1 MITRRDELS
10 HDSQIPRDPNKS
22 PPFGIHP
29 REDNWWFFPEYFPDR
44 LPQTKDKKLNRESV
58 QCAGEDVTI
67 ETTKNR
73 EVHVSGVVLASEIDT
88 FQTLTDYDKPI
99 DLYTPLLPYGG
110 MECII
115 KNAEIDANPDGFDAY
130 FRQWRFS
137 YTIDLVS
144 TGYDEYDTGDNER
157 DNEIVSAI
165 IEE

>member
-1 MITRRDELS
+1 MITRRDEVS

-110 MECII
+110 ME
-115 KNAEIDANPDGFDAY
+115 
-130 FRQWRFS
+130 
-137 YTIDLVS
+137 
-144 TGYDEYDTGDNER
+144 
-157 DNEIVSAI
+157 
-165 IEE
+165 

>member
-1 MITRRDELS
+1 MVGGPNELS
-10 HDSQIPRDPNKS
+10 YDSNILRDPNKS
-22 PPFGIHP
+22 LPFGMQP
-29 REDNWWFFPEYFPDR
+29 REDDWEFFPEYFPDR

-67 ETTKNR
+67 ETIKNR
-73 EVHVSGVVLASEIDT
+73 DVHVSGVVLAPEIDI

-115 KNAEIDANPDGFDAY
+115 KNTEIDANPDGFDAY

>member
-1 MITRRDELS
+1 MIAGPGELLY
-10 HDSQIPRDPNKS
+10 DSQIPSDPNK
-22 PPFGIHP
+22 PLPFGMQPH
-29 REDNWWFFPEYFPDR
+29 DNSWDFFPEYFPDR

-115 KNAEIDANPDGFDAY
+115 KNTEIDANPDGFDAY

-144 TGYDEYDTGDNER
+144 TGYDEYDTGDNE
-157 DNEIVSAI
+157 IVSAI
-165 IEE
+165 IDE

>member
-1 MITRRDELS
+1 MIAGPDDLLY
-10 HDSQIPRDPNKS
+10 DSQIPSDPNK
-22 PPFGIHP
+22 PLPFGMQP
-29 REDNWWFFPEYFPDR
+29 REDNWEFSPEYFPDR
-44 LPQTKDKKLNRESV
+44 LPQTKDKKLNRESM

-73 EVHVSGVVLASEIDT
+73 EIHVSGVVLASEIDI

-115 KNAEIDANPDGFDAY
+115 KNTEIDANPDGFDAY

-144 TGYDEYDTGDNER
+144 TGYDEYDTGDNE
-157 DNEIVSAI
+157 IVSAI
-165 IEE
+165 IDE

>member
-1 MITRRDELS
+1 MFARPDGLPY
-10 HDSQIPRDPNKS
+10 DSQIPSDPNK
-22 PPFGIHP
+22 PLPFRMQPH
-29 REDNWWFFPEYFPDR
+29 DNSWDFLPEYFPDR

-73 EVHVSGVVLASEIDT
+73 EVHVSGVVLASEINT

-99 DLYTPLLPYGG
+99 DLYTPLMPYGG

-115 KNAEIDANPDGFDAY
+115 KNTEIDANPDGFDAY

-144 TGYDEYDTGDNER
+144 TGYDEYDTGDNE
-157 DNEIVSAI
+157 IVSAI
-165 IEE
+165 IDE

>member
-1 MITRRDELS
+1 MIAGPDELVY
-10 HDSQIPRDPNKS
+10 DSQTPSDPNK
-22 PPFGIHP
+22 PLPFGMQP
-29 REDNWWFFPEYFPDR
+29 REDNWEFFPEYFPDR
-44 LPQTKDKKLNRESV
+44 LPQTKDKKLKRESV

-67 ETTKNR
+67 ETAKNR
-73 EVHVSGVVLASEIDT
+73 EVHVSGVVLASEIDI

-115 KNAEIDANPDGFDAY
+115 KNTEIDANPDGFDAY

-144 TGYDEYDTGDNER
+144 TGYDEYDTGDNE
-157 DNEIVSAI
+157 IVSAI
-165 IEE
+165 IDE

>member
-1 MITRRDELS
+1 MFARLDGRS
-10 HDSQIPRDPNKS
+10 SDSQIPSDPNK
-22 PPFGIHP
+22 PLPFGMQPH
-29 REDNWWFFPEYFPDR
+29 DNSWDFFPEYFPDR

-115 KNAEIDANPDGFDAY
+115 KNTEIDANPDGFDAY

-144 TGYDEYDTGDNER
+144 TGYDEYDTGDNE
-157 DNEIVSAI
+157 IVSAI
-165 IEE
+165 IDE

>member
-1 MITRRDELS
+1 MFARLDGRS
-10 HDSQIPRDPNKS
+10 SGSQIPSDPNK
-22 PPFGIHP
+22 PLPFGMQPH
-29 REDNWWFFPEYFPDR
+29 DNSWDFFPEYFPDR

-67 ETTKNR
+67 ETAKNR
-73 EVHVSGVVLASEIDT
+73 EVHVSGVVLASEIDI

-115 KNAEIDANPDGFDAY
+115 KNTEIDANPDGFDAY

-144 TGYDEYDTGDNER
+144 TGYDEYDTGDNE
-157 DNEIVSAI
+157 IVSAI
-165 IEE
+165 IDE

>member
-58 QCAGEDVTI
+58 QCAGEDVNI
-67 ETTKNR
+67 ETIKNR
-73 EVHVSGVVLASEIDT
+73 EVHVSGVVLASEIDS

-110 MECII
+110 MGCII
-115 KNAEIDANPDGFDAY
+115 KNTEIDANPDGFDAY

-144 TGYDEYDTGDNER
+144 TGYDEYDTGDNE
-157 DNEIVSAI
+157 IVSAI
-165 IEE
+165 I